1 MSIPDTAREY
11 RLPKYASGIQSLAI
25 HHAPVAKPK
34 PEEVLVKIHAV
45 SLNYRDLAICTG
57 HYPMEVKDALV
68 ICSDCSGEIVSVGD
82 NVQTQWKIGDRVCV
96 NVFPTHKHGQ
106 ADDKTL
112 ATVPGGLDDGVLVE
126 YRTFPQSG
134 LVRVPEHL
142 TYEEASTLGG
152 AGLTAYVA
160 LTGPVPLK
168 GGDTVLV
175 LGTGGVSMFALQF
188 AVASGATVIATSS
201 SDNKL
206 AIAQKH
212 GAHHLINYNKNPN
225 WDEEVLK
232 VTNGRGVDHIIEV
245 GGAGTLAKSFR
256 SVSYGGWIH
265 SIGFLAEGGEQ
276 VNAGFATIM
285 KGCVLRGI
293 LGLSVSQFEDMNRF
307 ISAAQIR
314 PVVDKVF
321 PFEVAQE
328 ALEYLG
334 SQKFVGKVVIKVA
347 QE

>member
-25 HHAPVAKPK
+25 HHAPIAKPK
-34 PEEVLVKIHAV
+34 PDEVLVKIHAV

-57 HYPMEVKDALV
+57 HYPMEVKDAVV
-68 ICSDCSGEIVSVGD
+68 IGSDCSGEIVAVGD

-96 NVFPTHKHGQ
+96 NVCPTHIHGP
-106 ADDKTL
+106 ADAKII
-112 ATVPGGLDDGVLVE
+112 ATVLGGHEDGVLTE
-126 YRTFPQSG
+126 YKTFPESG

-142 TYEEASTLGG
+142 SYEEASTLPV
-152 AGLTAYVA
+152 AGLTAYIA
-160 LTGPVPLK
+160 LMGPVPLK

-232 VTNGRGVDHIIEV
+232 VTNGRGVDHIVEV
-245 GGAGTLAKSFR
+245 AGTLAKSFR

-265 SIGFLAEGGEQ
+265 NIGFLAEGGEQ
-276 VNAGFATIM
+276 VNAGLTSIM

-293 LGLSVSQFEDMNRF
+293 LGLSVSQFEDMNRL
-307 ISAAQIR
+307 ISAAQIH
-314 PVVDKVF
+314 PVVDRVF
-321 PFEVAQE
+321 PFEAVNE

-334 SQKFVGKVVIKVA
+334 SQKFVGKVVIKVVK
-347 QE
+347 E